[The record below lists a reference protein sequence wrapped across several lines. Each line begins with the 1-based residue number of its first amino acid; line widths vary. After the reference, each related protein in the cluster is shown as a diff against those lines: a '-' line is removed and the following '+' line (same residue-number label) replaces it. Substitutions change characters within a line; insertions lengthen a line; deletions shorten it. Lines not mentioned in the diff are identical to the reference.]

1 MKKEKK
7 ETKTFIIADKTPYI
21 GVILEILWAY
31 LLTSVIGPMVA
42 GIAVR
47 IYERTTG
54 NSFLN
59 QEIVSA
65 VVSIIVSIIFLCYAT
80 PRKQET
86 GYLYFYSIFCAFRNG
101 SYYECDSRSTYG
113 YYDFPGGC
121 GRYDGILY
129 GGLLS

>member
-7 ETKTFIIADKTPYI
+7 EKKTFSIADKNPYI

-42 GIAVR
+42 GIAVS

-65 VVSIIVSIIFLCYAT
+65 VVSIIVSIIFLCVHKKKSEKNLTDTLAIKTSNSDAY
-80 PRKQET
+80 
-86 GYLYFYSIFCAFRNG
+86 
-101 SYYECDSRSTYG
+101 
-113 YYDFPGGC
+113 
-121 GRYDGILY
+121 
-129 GGLLS
+129 